1 VAAARCG
8 WERRRW
14 TRDVGAALVLR
25 DGQLDELWDGQL
37 DELWDGHHHVDEA
50 LCR

>member
-8 WERRRW
+8 RERRRW
-14 TRDVGAALVLR
+14 TRDVGAALELR
-25 DGQLDELWDGQL
+25 DGQL